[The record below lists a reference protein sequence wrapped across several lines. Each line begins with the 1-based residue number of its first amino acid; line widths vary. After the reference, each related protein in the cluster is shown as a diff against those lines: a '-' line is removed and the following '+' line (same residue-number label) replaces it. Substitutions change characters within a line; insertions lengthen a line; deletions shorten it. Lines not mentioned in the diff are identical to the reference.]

1 MVSPRRGLRV
11 WGSILK
17 NDTVGIPTRKFGVR
31 SANGLVLA
39 LMVALP
45 VIGGL
50 SGCNS
55 KQIMRHG
62 AIISSDQLDLVP
74 EGSSRDQVLLAL
86 GSPSTTGQFENEVFY
101 YISQTRTKTFTY
113 QKPKITEQQV
123 LSIYFD
129 KSNTVNKVARYGL
142 QDGRVFDFISRT
154 TPTGGKDYTFLTQL
168 LTGRASPNSVL
179 GSSAQGTPGQ
189 TGGGF

>member
-1 MVSPRRGLRV
+1 M

-17 NDTVGIPTRKFGVR
+17 NYTVGIPTRKFGVR

-189 TGGGF
+189 IGGGF